1 MPARSRLTALAA
13 GVLTALT
20 LSASTSTALA
30 ADLPDP
36 LQAGSYETK
45 KIDYEA
51 GKLVVTLA
59 DGVTTTQIPLRGS
72 ITYAPE
78 NDFSRVIAF
87 VHGRHAVC
95 LGTPSPGQQ
104 VCDDLVDDNG
114 TPIQTDVRSYGG
126 YDYMAKNLAS
136 HGYAVMSL
144 EANTSNFDNGF
155 TDGGARVRSLI
166 TQANLELLW
175 RWNNGAGPYVPGEP
189 DHTVGTKLVG
199 KLNFAEGIGLMG
211 HSRGGDAVT
220 DFIAYTRNLTPRAGF
235 QRFTLDAVL
244 ALAPV
249 NYTQAKMPYGTNYAV
264 LLPACDGDV
273 STLQGARFFEN
284 AKYPAITTPTAVDN
298 FAKVQWYVQG
308 TNHNF
313 FNTVWTQDDASTT
326 TDPACSRQQPATTA
340 RLTPADQ
347 RRVGGALMNSF
358 FRRYVGKETGF
369 DPIMT
374 GEVTLPASAAPLT
387 SGKGLEQ
394 EVKTSY
400 VAPAAQRFD
409 VLRPN
414 PIPDPQPDPATGATP
429 TPADATLTTTTA
441 SGGPISTSGLT
452 SFFVCNPNDL
462 AWRQGPTYP
471 TAYPLCPE
479 GATNRSKGN
488 QFTVAWDAP
497 GGYLRAFLGRA
508 GAPVDVSK
516 YGVLDLRAALN
527 RADPRNPA
535 GDGSTPNL
543 VTQNFDVT
551 LIDATGKRVSTRA
564 ASWSTALQ
572 PSIGNQF
579 RHIVLNGIRIPL
591 SAFAGIDLKQVTA
604 VEFGF
609 GSPALGSIQLADVMF
624 QETAPAT
631 PAPAPKTPDVVPVPD
646 GPPSL
651 LPGPIVDAPTVPA
664 PVVKTTLAAPLV
676 TCVDTLRPTTKVALA
691 KFSGSKL
698 RRLRYRHRHGL
709 WRRHP
714 EHARRDLQGGG
725 QAQGA
730 LRQRPR
736 PAEQAARGRGWRR
749 DPRQGHHRLERQRLQ
764 AQAPARHLQGAG
776 VDVRQGRQPH
786 QGAGHHAEGQVT
798 RADPGRGVPAPRIGS
813 S

>member
-1 MPARSRLTALAA
+1 M
-13 GVLTALT
+13 
-20 LSASTSTALA
+20 
-30 ADLPDP
+30 
-36 LQAGSYETK
+36 
-45 KIDYEA
+45 
-51 GKLVVTLA
+51 
-59 DGVTTTQIPLRGS
+59 
-72 ITYAPE
+72 
-78 NDFSRVIAF
+78 
-87 VHGRHAVC
+87 
-95 LGTPSPGQQ
+95 
-104 VCDDLVDDNG
+104 
-114 TPIQTDVRSYGG
+114 
-126 YDYMAKNLAS
+126 
-136 HGYAVMSL
+136 
-144 EANTSNFDNGF
+144 
-155 TDGGARVRSLI
+155 
-166 TQANLELLW
+166 
-175 RWNNGAGPYVPGEP
+175 
-189 DHTVGTKLVG
+189 
-199 KLNFAEGIGLMG
+199 
-211 HSRGGDAVT
+211 
-220 DFIAYTRNLTPRAGF
+220 
-235 QRFTLDAVL
+235 L

-249 NYTQAKMPYGTNYAV
+249 NYTQAKMPYGTNYGV

-284 AKYPAITTPTAVDN
+284 AKYPTITTPTAVDN

-326 TDPACSRQQPATTA
+326 HRP
-340 RLTPADQ
+340 
-347 RRVGGALMNSF
+347 
-358 FRRYVGKETGF
+358 
-369 DPIMT
+369 
-374 GEVTLPASAAPLT
+374 
-387 SGKGLEQ
+387 GLL
-394 EVKTSY
+394 
-400 VAPAAQRFD
+400 APAAGHHGAPDARRPAARRRRAD
-409 VLRPN
+409 ELVLPPLRRQGDGIRPDHDRRGDAARVRRAAHERQGPRAGGQDLLRRARRAALRRAAPE

-535 GDGSTPNL
+535 GDGYTPNL

-564 ASWSTALQ
+564 ANWSTALQ

-624 QETAPAT
+624 QETAPA
-631 PAPAPKTPDVVPVPD
+631 
-646 GPPSL
+646 S
-651 LPGPIVDAPTVPA
+651 PGPERRRRRTSCRCRTARRRCSRARSSTRRTVPA

-676 TCVDTLRPTTKVALA
+676 TCVDTLKPTTKVALA

-698 RRLRYRHRHGL
+698 VVSGTAADTGCGAGIQNTLVEISKAAGKRK
-709 WRRHP
+709 
-714 EHARRDLQGGG
+714 ARFVN
-725 QAQGA
+725 
-730 LRQRPR
+730 
-736 PAEQAARGRGWRR
+736 ARGLLSKPLGLEGGVAIRAKGTTAWSVSVSKRKLPRGTYKVRVSTF
-749 DPRQGHHRLERQRLQ
+749 DKAGNLTK
-764 AQAPARHLQGAG
+764 APVITLK
-776 VDVRQGRQPH
+776 VK
-786 QGAGHHAEGQVT
+786 
-798 RADPGRGVPAPRIGS
+798 
-813 S
+813 

>member
-1 MPARSRLTALAA
+1 
-13 GVLTALT
+13 
-20 LSASTSTALA
+20 
-30 ADLPDP
+30 
-36 LQAGSYETK
+36 
-45 KIDYEA
+45 
-51 GKLVVTLA
+51 
-59 DGVTTTQIPLRGS
+59 
-72 ITYAPE
+72 
-78 NDFSRVIAF
+78 
-87 VHGRHAVC
+87 
-95 LGTPSPGQQ
+95 
-104 VCDDLVDDNG
+104 
-114 TPIQTDVRSYGG
+114 
-126 YDYMAKNLAS
+126 MAKNLAS

-220 DFIAYTRNLTPRAGF
+220 DFIAYTRNLTPRVGLPALHARRRAGARAG
-235 QRFTLDAVL
+235 QLHAGRRCRT
-244 ALAPV
+244 AP
-249 NYTQAKMPYGTNYAV
+249 TTRV

-284 AKYPAITTPTAVDN
+284 AKYPTITTPTAVDN

-358 FRRYVGKETGF
+358 FRRYVGKETAF

-387 SGKGLEQ
+387 Q
-394 EVKTSY
+394 
-400 VAPAAQRFD
+400 
-409 VLRPN
+409 
-414 PIPDPQPDPATGATP
+414 
-429 TPADATLTTTTA
+429 
-441 SGGPISTSGLT
+441 
-452 SFFVCNPNDL
+452 
-462 AWRQGPTYP
+462 RQGPRPGGQDLLRRARRAALRRAAAEPDPGPAARPGHGRHPDAVRRHAHHHDRERRPDLHQRPDELLRLQPERPRLAPGPDVPDGLPAVPRRARP
-471 TAYPLCPE
+471 TAPR
-479 GATNRSKGN
+479 ATSSRSRG
-488 QFTVAWDAP
+488 TRPAATCAP
-497 GGYLRAFLGRA
+497 ILGRA

-535 GDGSTPNL
+535 GDGYTPNL

-551 LIDATGKRVSTRA
+551 LIDVTGKRVSTRA
-564 ASWSTALQ
+564 ANWSTALQ

-591 SAFAGIDLKQVTA
+591 TAFAGIDLTKVTA

-624 QETAPAT
+624 QETAAGRAGPERRRRRRRSRAGAGRPAVGRCRARSSTRRTVAGPGREDHARGPEGHVRRHGQADHEGRAGEVLAPASCSSRAPRPT
-631 PAPAPKTPDVVPVPD
+631 PA
-646 GPPSL
+646 
-651 LPGPIVDAPTVPA
+651 
-664 PVVKTTLAAPLV
+664 AAPASRARSSRSP
-676 TCVDTLRPTTKVALA
+676 RPRA
-691 KFSGSKL
+691 
-698 RRLRYRHRHGL
+698 R
-709 WRRHP
+709 
-714 EHARRDLQGGG
+714 ARRASSTPRACSASRSPLEGGDRDH
-725 QAQGA
+725 APRARPPGA
-730 LRQRPR
+730 STSPR
-736 PAEQAARGRGWRR
+736 RKLPRGTYTR
-749 DPRQGHHRLERQRLQ
+749 
-764 AQAPARHLQGAG
+764 AG
-776 VDVRQGRQPH
+776 VDLRQGRQPH
-786 QGAGHHAEGQVT
+786 QGAGDHAEGQVA
-798 RADPGRGVPAPRIGS
+798 RADPGRGYAAPRIRASLGHGNRTHLARNGS
-813 S
+813 DRARRRVRGVPARDGPEGHPGDARQPRGVPAAPRGGRGDALSGGVAVGERSAHRGVQRVQGPHGSPRAQGRGVPHPLRARGRAQHGRDEQLLRD

>member
-1 MPARSRLTALAA
+1 MRARSRLLALAA
-13 GVLTALT
+13 GTCAALT
-20 LSASTSTALA
+20 LSTSAALAA

-36 LQAGSYETK
+36 LQAGSFATK

-51 GKLVVTLA
+51 GKLVVTLG
-59 DGVTTTQIPLRGS
+59 DGVSTTQIPLRGS

-87 VHGRHAVC
+87 VHGRHAAC
-95 LGTPSPGQQ
+95 IGSPSPGQQ
-104 VCDDLVDDNG
+104 VCDDLVDENG

-136 HGYAVMSL
+136 HGYTVMSL
-144 EANTSNFDNGF
+144 EANTTNFDNAY
-155 TDGGARVRSLI
+155 TDGGARVRSQI
-166 TQANLELLW
+166 IQANLELLW
-175 RWNNGAGPYVPGEP
+175 RWNNGAGPYVAGEP

-220 DFIAYTRNLTPRAGF
+220 DFIGYTRNLSPRSGF

-249 NYTQAKMPYGTNYAV
+249 NYTAVKMPYGTNYGV

-284 AKYPAITTPTAVDN
+284 AKYPTITTPTAVDN

-340 RLTPADQ
+340 RLTPGDQ

-358 FRRYVGKETGF
+358 FRRYVGKETAF

-387 SGKGLEQ
+387 SGKGLDQ

-409 VLRPN
+409 VLRPT
-414 PIPDPQPDPATGATP
+414 PISDPQPDPATGATP
-429 TPADATLTTTTA
+429 TPFDATLTTTTA
-441 SGGPISTSGLT
+441 SGGPITASGLT
-452 SFFVCNPNDL
+452 TFNVCNPNDL
-462 AWRQGPTYP
+462 AWRGGPTFP

-488 QFTVAWDAP
+488 QYTLSWDAP
-497 GGYLRAFLGRA
+497 GGFLRAYLGRA
-508 GAPVDVSK
+508 GAAVDVSK
-516 YGVLDLRAALN
+516 YGVLDLRAAMN

-535 GDGSTPNL
+535 GDGYTPNL

-551 LIDATGKRVSTRA
+551 LIDVTGKRVSTRA

-591 SAFAGIDLKQVTA
+591 TAFSGIDLTKVTA

-609 GSPALGSIQLADVMF
+609 GTPALGSIQLGDVMF
-624 QETAPAT
+624 QETPKT
-631 PAPAPKTPDVVPVPD
+631 APAPSAEPKPAPVVPD
-646 GPPSL
+646 GPPSVP
-651 LPGPIVDAPTVPA
+651 PGPIVDAPPVPVTVA
-664 PVVKTTLAAPLV
+664 AAPALETPKV
-676 TCVDTLRPTTKVALA
+676 TCVDTAKPTIKLASLKLSGRSLLVTGTAADTGCGAALQSTLVEIYTSANKGKARFVTAKGTLSKPLPLKGGIAVTANGTSRWSVSVSKTKLPT
-691 KFSGSKL
+691 GT
-698 RRLRYRHRHGL
+698 YRVRVSTF
-709 WRRHP
+709 
-714 EHARRDLQGGG
+714 DK
-725 QAQGA
+725 
-730 LRQRPR
+730 
-736 PAEQAARGRGWRR
+736 
-749 DPRQGHHRLERQRLQ
+749 
-764 AQAPARHLQGAG
+764 AG
-776 VDVRQGRQPH
+776 NLKQTPLTSIKV
-786 QGAGHHAEGQVT
+786 
-798 RADPGRGVPAPRIGS
+798 S
-813 S
+813 